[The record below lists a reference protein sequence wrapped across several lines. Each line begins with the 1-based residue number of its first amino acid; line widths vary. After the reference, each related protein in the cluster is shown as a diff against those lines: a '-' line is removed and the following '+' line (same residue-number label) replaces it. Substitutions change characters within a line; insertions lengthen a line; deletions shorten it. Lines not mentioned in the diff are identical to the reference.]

1 VIPSFSF
8 IVVAPKRSITLQRM
22 GADDEPDLFE
32 YFDPLLSPHA
42 YPEGIDPDHK
52 PKDMKITED
61 DRETP
66 TRLHNR
72 STKAEV
78 DPTQVFDP
86 TLSPHAYPDGTPSAI
101 VGDEV
106 SPVSKK
112 KVGIL
117 LVDHGSKKKAS
128 NERLEQLA
136 RIYQESVDS
145 SVMIVKAAHMEIAE
159 PSIPDGLEAL
169 LSEGVDEI
177 ICHPYFL
184 SPDGR
189 HVSEDIPEIVN
200 GAIKSLNIEV
210 PIITTE
216 PVGADMNLM
225 VQVVQSIC
233 EESSQVLSKKQ
244 GK

>member
-1 VIPSFSF
+1 MRRPGQLTV
-8 IVVAPKRSITLQRM
+8 L
-22 GADDEPDLFE
+22 LFMT
-32 YFDPLLSPHA
+32 DA
-42 YPEGIDPDHK
+42 
-52 PKDMKITED
+52 
-61 DRETP
+61 
-66 TRLHNR
+66 
-72 STKAEV
+72 
-78 DPTQVFDP
+78 
-86 TLSPHAYPDGTPSAI
+86 
-101 VGDEV
+101 
-106 SPVSKK
+106 
-112 KVGIL
+112 
-117 LVDHGSKKKAS
+117 
-128 NERLEQLA
+128 
-136 RIYQESVDS
+136 
-145 SVMIVKAAHMEIAE
+145 
-159 PSIPDGLEAL
+159 
-169 LSEGVDEI
+169 DEI